1 MARTMGAGCLLW
13 ESELEVLPLNVDG
26 NIEKSKV
33 VLCKFHAI
41 KPCERVSVSHMRKF
55 LKGGDYYRENHW
67 RSFAISRRKLDFS
80 SW

>member
-41 KPCERVSVSHMRKF
+41 KPCERVSVSHYKEISKR
-55 LKGGDYYRENHW
+55 W
-67 RSFAISRRKLDFS
+67 RLLPGKSLALLCNFEEKT
-80 SW
+80 